1 MAKEQAAIKER
12 AKAKAIDSKKGKPV
26 EASQLTSE
34 ELAEKV
40 TVRKARKLEKNK
52 KRRERQKASADVEAG
67 RKASP

>member
-34 ELAEKV
+34 ELAEKAKG
-40 TVRKARKLEKNK
+40 RKARKLEKNK

-67 RKASP
+67 RKTSP